1 MGKIAALNKYEELMT
16 EINGAVQD
24 LVDLAEV
31 FIDLSDNHLYD
42 DYILLAKTYN
52 DYAGKLANLATEL
65 YDDTLKFKEEA
76 KRKIENRS

>member
-31 FIDLSDNHLYD
+31 FIDLSDNHLYAD
-42 DYILLAKTYN
+42 GLLQ
-52 DYAGKLANLATEL
+52 G
-65 YDDTLKFKEEA
+65 
-76 KRKIENRS
+76 KRKAEGGNGL